1 MPRMY
6 FELVMQMKKHL
17 AQVDT
22 WLDKAA
28 AFATEKKFDPT
39 TYLAFRLAPDQF
51 AFGRQ
56 VQTLCGTVLKGVS
69 TLTGKAGPALGDE
82 QKTLDDL
89 RTAVNAVVGYLDGL
103 TAKDFESAAT
113 RSVTQPRW
121 EGKTMTG
128 HDYFLEHFT
137 PNFFFHLAHAYAILR
152 HNGVPLG
159 KRDYLGKLTQTAP
172 A

>member
-17 AQVDT
+17 GQVDT
-22 WLDKAA
+22 WFDKAA
-28 AFATEKKFDPT
+28 AHATEKKFEPT
-39 TYLAFRLAPDQF
+39 NYLSFRLAPDQF
-51 AFGRQ
+51 AFARQ
-56 VQTLCGTVLKGVS
+56 VQVLCGTVLHGVPKF
-69 TLTGKAGPALGDE
+69 TGKEAPALGDD

-89 RTAVNAVVGYLDGL
+89 RGAVKSVVSYLDGL
-103 TAKDFESAAT
+103 SAKDFEAAAT
-113 RSVTQPRW
+113 RTITQPRW

-128 HDYFLEHFT
+128 HDYFVEHFS
-137 PNFFFHLAHAYAILR
+137 PNFFFHLAHVYAILR

-159 KRDYLGKLTQTAP
+159 KRDYLGKVTQTAP